1 MTELDA
7 RLVDAV
13 AAGDAEAAGDLLE
26 AGADPDAAGE
36 DGLPVLCAAVAAY
49 AVETVEALVEAGA
62 DPDRL
67 LPDGTTPMLRAVE
80 GGSPAVVSAFLD
92 TRSTPLPEAERDRL
106 LVAARWWYERGAE
119 GELRRLTGAEGP
131 ADTRWVRD
139 GTEDRVEEVTLGGRT
154 VRGGHG
160 AVLTQLEWRHRIL
173 TPVGELMERAVRYAD
188 GEGAEEHVD
197 RSAARWV
204 LLLRRS
210 AQTWREVVAFH
221 QHPSP
226 AYRAFVADFLGL
238 GRLMSG
244 VMDHAPWY
252 EKRRAELLPGWA
264 ATERDG
270 GVLALVLRLVTEEDL
285 PQARAFGLRYAGH
298 PDPRV
303 RSRVPWMFD
312 RPLDPETTRSVCGLA
327 RDPDAGVRVA
337 AAGVLGGEELREPDR
352 AVLLALLG
360 DGDPEVR
367 RRAVYATARGDD
379 HSPEIT
385 EALAELL
392 DAEEQDVRLS
402 AAYGLALRDDPRTP
416 EAYARV
422 GPLGPEFGHDTRPDG
437 LWRWKVRN
445 EPNG

>member
-1 MTELDA
+1 MTE
-7 RLVDAV
+7 R
-13 AAGDAEAAGDLLE
+13 
-26 AGADPDAAGE
+26 
-36 DGLPVLCAAVAAY
+36 DGLSELCVAVAAY
-49 AVETVEALVEAGA
+49 AVETVEALVAAGA
-62 DPDRL
+62 DPDRVL
-67 LPDGTTPMLRAVE
+67 LRAVE
-80 GGSPAVVSAFLD
+80 GGSPAVVSALLD
-92 TRSTPLPEAERDRL
+92 ARCEPLPEAERDRL

-131 ADTRWVRD
+131 ADSRWVRD

-160 AVLTQLEWRHRIL
+160 AVLTQLEWRYRIL
-173 TPVGELMERAVRYAD
+173 TPVGELMARAVRY

-204 LLLRRS
+204 LLSRRS
-210 AQTWREVVAFH
+210 AETWREVVAYH
-221 QHPSP
+221 RHPSP
-226 AYRAFVADFLGL
+226 AHRAFVADFLAL
-238 GRLMSG
+238 DALMSG
-244 VMDHAPWY
+244 VTPHHRWY

-264 ATERDG
+264 DTERDG
-270 GVLALVLRLVTEEDL
+270 GVLALVLRLVTEEGL
-285 PQARAFGLRYAGH
+285 PQARELGLRYAGH

-312 RPLDPETTRSVCGLA
+312 QPLDPETVRAVCGLA
-327 RDPDAGVRVA
+327 RDPDAGVQA
-337 AAGVLGGEELREPDR
+337 EAAGVLGGEELGEPDR
-352 AVLLALLG
+352 AVLLALLR
-360 DGDPEVR
+360 DADPEVR
-367 RRAVYATARGDD
+367 NRAVRATARGDD
-379 HSPEIT
+379 CSPEIT

-422 GPLGPEFGHDTRPDG
+422 GPLGPEYAHDTRPDG
-437 LWRWKVRN
+437 LWRWRLRN

>member
-1 MTELDA
+1 MTE
-7 RLVDAV
+7 R
-13 AAGDAEAAGDLLE
+13 
-26 AGADPDAAGE
+26 
-36 DGLPVLCAAVAAY
+36 DGLSELCVAVAAY
-49 AVETVEALVEAGA
+49 AVETVEALVAAGA
-62 DPDRL
+62 DPDPVL
-67 LPDGTTPMLRAVE
+67 LRAVE
-80 GGSPAVVSAFLD
+80 GGSPAVVSALLD
-92 TRSTPLPEAERDRL
+92 ARSEPLPEAERDRL

-131 ADTRWVRD
+131 AGTRWVRD

-160 AVLTQLEWRHRIL
+160 AVLTQLEWRYRIL
-173 TPVGELMERAVRYAD
+173 TPVGELMARAVRY

-210 AQTWREVVAFH
+210 AETWREVVAYH
-221 QHPSP
+221 RHPSP
-226 AYRAFVADFLGL
+226 AHRAFVADFLALDG
-238 GRLMSG
+238 LMSG
-244 VMDHAPWY
+244 VTPHHRWY

-264 ATERDG
+264 DTERDG
-270 GVLALVLRLVTEEDL
+270 GVLALVLRLVAEEGL
-285 PQARAFGLRYAGH
+285 PQAREFGLRYAGH

-312 RPLDPETTRSVCGLA
+312 QPLDPETVRAVCGLG
-327 RDPDAGVRVA
+327 RDPDAGVRA
-337 AAGVLGGEELREPDR
+337 EAAGVLGGEELGEPDR
-352 AVLLALLG
+352 AVLLALLR
-360 DGDPEVR
+360 DADPEVR
-367 RRAVYATARGDD
+367 NRAVWATARGDD
-379 HSPEIT
+379 GSPEIT

-392 DAEEQDVRLS
+392 DAEEQDIRLS

-422 GPLGPEFGHDTRPDG
+422 GPLGPEYDHDTRPDG
-437 LWRWKVRN
+437 LWRWRLRN